1 MTVFENVAFGLR
13 MQKTPAA
20 EITPRVMEALRMVQ
34 LETFAQRKPH
44 QLSGGQQQRVAML
57 ARWLTS
63 LVCCCWMSRSQRW
76 ITNCVSKCRTS

>member
-44 QLSGGQQQRVAML
+44 Q
-57 ARWLTS
+57 S
-63 LVCCCWMSRSQRW
+63 LVSTATRRHCPRGG
-76 ITNCVSKCRTS
+76 

>member
-13 MQKTPAA
+13 MQNPAA

-44 QLSGGQQQRVAML
+44 RFWWSTATRRHCSRGG
-57 ARWLTS
+57 
-63 LVCCCWMSRSQRW
+63 
-76 ITNCVSKCRTS
+76 